1 MSNDARMIERF
12 SLSQDGNELDY
23 EIAVTDSENLVEP
36 VVWVAA
42 WTWIPGTII
51 RPYECEV
58 E

>member
-1 MSNDARMIERF
+1 MIERF